1 MPRGKGKANYKVDTL
16 ILVVEE
22 LLPNGAQSWAEV
34 AALYQSRSGEMI
46 LRDHDDVKRYWIEKC
61 CNKFKKPTGT
71 PGDPKRDM
79 ILRCQRIQERI
90 HNKSASAIMGVESEG
105 DDGLSLDSDEEDEDD
120 DDDDVEGEVAAVL
133 GGELGVGGSRVGS
146 GAATPTVAG
155 DGGLVDGGLGVCS
168 VEEVGIPRMPPLLT
182 QQLAEGPFVGPQPVQ
197 TPQQLAFTPEE
208 NQQHGLVATRLAA
221 VQPMVLP
228 GVARFGV
235 VGAGRA
241 VQQQVMPPPANQAQQ
256 PSTSQP
262 AAKKKVKKSA
272 ESSSSS
278 LNEKT
283 KNSLSEKRG
292 SIVKSIDKLASCLTA
307 DEANSAAMAS
317 ASASSGMMPMML
329 MMQMQHQQQQQQQ
342 MQLQYQQQQQMM
354 QQAFM
359 QSQMELQVKT
369 MQGRMLRKLRKKER
383 KRKKKAKR
391 KRKAKSAEGGAE
403 ERSSSSS
410 SSSSSSDD
418 S

>member
-90 HNKSASAIMGVESEG
+90 HNKSASTIMGVESEG

-168 VEEVGIPRMPPLLT
+168 VEEVGIPRIPPLVT
-182 QQLAEGPFVGPQPVQ
+182 QQFTEGPYVGPQPIQ
-197 TPQQLAFTPEE
+197 TPQQLA
-208 NQQHGLVATRLAA
+208 NAAATGVYARGEPAA
-221 VQPMVLP
+221 WAGCNSVGCCPAH
-228 GVARFGV
+228 GVARRCSVRRGWCW
-235 VGAGRA
+235 
-241 VQQQVMPPPANQAQQ
+241 
-256 PSTSQP
+256 TSSP
-262 AAKKKVKKSA
+262 AA
-272 ESSSSS
+272 
-278 LNEKT
+278 
-283 KNSLSEKRG
+283 G
-292 SIVKSIDKLASCLTA
+292 D
-307 DEANSAAMAS
+307 AATCQPGAAAFYFS
-317 ASASSGMMPMML
+317 ASG
-329 MMQMQHQQQQQQQ
+329 
-342 MQLQYQQQQQMM
+342 
-354 QQAFM
+354 
-359 QSQMELQVKT
+359 
-369 MQGRMLRKLRKKER
+369 
-383 KRKKKAKR
+383 
-391 KRKAKSAEGGAE
+391 
-403 ERSSSSS
+403 
-410 SSSSSSDD
+410 
-418 S
+418 

>member
-1 MPRGKGKANYKVDTL
+1 VPAN
-16 ILVVEE
+16 
-22 LLPNGAQSWAEV
+22 
-34 AALYQSRSGEMI
+34 SRENPQQVGIS
-46 LRDHDDVKRYWIEKC
+46 H
-61 CNKFKKPTGT
+61 
-71 PGDPKRDM
+71 
-79 ILRCQRIQERI
+79 
-90 HNKSASAIMGVESEG
+90 
-105 DDGLSLDSDEEDEDD
+105 EEDEDD
-120 DDDDVEGEVAAVL
+120 DDDEVEGEVAAVV

-155 DGGLVDGGLGVCS
+155 DVGLVDGGLGVCS
-168 VEEVGIPRMPPLLT
+168 VKEVGIPRIPPFIT
-182 QQLAEGPFVGPQPVQ
+182 QQFAEGPFVGSQPVQ

-228 GVARFGV
+228 GVARYGV
-235 VGAGRA
+235 VGAGRPI
-241 VQQQVMPPPANQAQQ
+241 QQQVMPPPANQVQQ

-262 AAKKKVKKSA
+262 VAKKKVKKSA

-278 LNEKT
+278 LNEKI
-283 KNSLSEKRG
+283 KNSLSEERG
-292 SIVKSIDKLASCLTA
+292 SIVKSIDKLASCLTT

-329 MMQMQHQQQQQQQ
+329 MMQMQQQQQ

-359 QSQMELQVKT
+359 QSQMELQVKS
-369 MQGRMLRKLRKKER
+369 MQGQMLRKLRKKER
-383 KRKKKAKR
+383 KR

-403 ERSSSSS
+403 ESSSSS
-410 SSSSSSDD
+410 SSSSSSD

>member
-1 MPRGKGKANYKVDTL
+1 VL
-16 ILVVEE
+16 QQI
-22 LLPNGAQSWAEV
+22 
-34 AALYQSRSGEMI
+34 
-46 LRDHDDVKRYWIEKC
+46 
-61 CNKFKKPTGT
+61 KKLTGS

-79 ILRCQRIQERI
+79 ILRCQRIHERI

-105 DDGLSLDSDEEDEDD
+105 DDGLSLDDDLDDSDDDKDD
-120 DDDDVEGEVAAVL
+120 DDDEVEGEVAAVV

-235 VGAGRA
+235 VGAGRP

-329 MMQMQHQQQQQQQ
+329 MMQMQHQQQQQQ

-359 QSQMELQVKT
+359 QSQMELQVKS

>member
-1 MPRGKGKANYKVDTL
+1 
-16 ILVVEE
+16 
-22 LLPNGAQSWAEV
+22 
-34 AALYQSRSGEMI
+34 
-46 LRDHDDVKRYWIEKC
+46 
-61 CNKFKKPTGT
+61 
-71 PGDPKRDM
+71 
-79 ILRCQRIQERI
+79 
-90 HNKSASAIMGVESEG
+90 
-105 DDGLSLDSDEEDEDD
+105 
-120 DDDDVEGEVAAVL
+120 VEGEVAAVV

-168 VEEVGIPRMPPLLT
+168 VEEVGIPVIPPLIT
-182 QQLAEGPFVGPQPVQ
+182 KKFTEGPYVGPQPIQ

-292 SIVKSIDKLASCLTA
+292 SIVKSIDKLASCLTT

-359 QSQMELQVKT
+359 QSQMELQVKS

-383 KRKKKAKR
+383 KKKKKAKR